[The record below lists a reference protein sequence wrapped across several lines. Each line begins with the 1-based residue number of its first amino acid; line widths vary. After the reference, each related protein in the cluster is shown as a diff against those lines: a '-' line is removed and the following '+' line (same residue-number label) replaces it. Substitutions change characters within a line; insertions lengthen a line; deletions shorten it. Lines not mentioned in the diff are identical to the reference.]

1 MGKTPTASHIR
12 SRRRSPALPT
22 RRWHSGTPAAPTR
35 PACCGTDLGTR
46 PLAKQIAQLARRARI
61 ALPGQPLR
69 RYRGLTARELQVL
82 RLVAVGR
89 SNREI
94 SAELFICVKAASVHV
109 PGIVG

>member
-1 MGKTPTASHIR
+1 VPG
-12 SRRRSPALPT
+12 SRC
-22 RRWHSGTPAAPTR
+22 GAAR
-35 PACCGTDLGTR
+35 Y
-46 PLAKQIAQLARRARI
+46 
-61 ALPGQPLR
+61 R

-109 PGIVG
+109 SSIVG